1 MIPSFYQI
9 GDKLVAARDIKLTN
23 DGRPYYSLNAR
34 VIKLED
40 AEPGMI
46 SHSRLWTAAEAVHYQ
61 STNASI
67 KPKTSLNWAAP
78 SQPRQQSAV
87 PTPAETPTP
96 AAISP
101 QPQPRME
108 QPAPVANYA
117 AKPTSAPV
125 TTADPGL
132 AHHDDLE
139 ATDHRTMFVVKRA
152 PGGGTRE
159 PRPTSKKADAQ
170 RGEGAEATAQRG
182 NHPKTHPRHAEAG
195 EARGSQSDAGRDHP
209 EGTPRHAG

>member
-46 SHSRLWTAAEAVHYQ
+46 SHSRPWTAAKAVHYQ

-78 SQPRQQSAV
+78 SQSRQQSAV
-87 PTPAETPTP
+87 PTHAATPTP
-96 AAISP
+96 SPAPASAAISP

-108 QPAPVANYA
+108 QPASVANYA
-117 AKPTSAPV
+117 AKPMAAPV
-125 TTADPGL
+125 TTVDPVV
-132 AHHDDLE
+132 APHDDLE

-152 PGGGTRE
+152 SE
-159 PRPTSKKADAQ
+159 WMELASKQ
-170 RGEGAEATAQRG
+170 RTGR
-182 NHPKTHPRHAEAG
+182 RHARATPHSLRRVRKAADG
-195 EARGSQSDAGRDHP
+195 AAHRRQIYPRNGGLDGS
-209 EGTPRHAG
+209 E

>member
-46 SHSRLWTAAEAVHYQ
+46 SHSRPWTASEAVHYQ

-78 SQPRQQSAV
+78 SQPRQQKCRADSCGD
-87 PTPAETPTP
+87 THAESCSCFRPC
-96 AAISP
+96 SCG
-101 QPQPRME
+101 
-108 QPAPVANYA
+108 NF
-117 AKPTSAPV
+117 TSAS
-125 TTADPGL
+125 TSYGAARACRELCCKSDGG
-132 AHHDDLE
+132 ACDD
-139 ATDHRTMFVVKRA
+139 
-152 PGGGTRE
+152 G
-159 PRPTSKKADAQ
+159 
-170 RGEGAEATAQRG
+170 
-182 NHPKTHPRHAEAG
+182 
-195 EARGSQSDAGRDHP
+195 
-209 EGTPRHAG
+209 